1 MAKNKKKVKSQNKI
15 EKEKAIQ
22 KKSKFKVI
30 FILPLLLLVIIS
42 IFLLKIVFKDL
53 RGGEDWN
60 VLIITLDTTRAD
72 RIGCYG
78 YGKARTPNLDR
89 LAQEGVKFEN
99 AYCQVPLTLPSHCS
113 IFTGTY
119 PLFHGVRNNG
129 SYKLS
134 DKIET
139 LAEVLRSRG
148 WKTSAFVA
156 SFSLDSR
163 FGLDQGFEV
172 YDDEMGEERI
182 KTFLSER
189 RAVEVY
195 EAFRRWYRGKGEGKW
210 FCWVHFY
217 DPHLPYDPP
226 EPWRREIEDRYDG
239 EIAYMDEYVGKVLEE
254 VEGERDRTLIVI
266 VGDHGESLGEHGER
280 DHGIFLYEVSMRV
293 PLIMVAPKKFPE
305 KKVIRSNVRLIDIAP
320 TILDF
325 LKIEKSEKM
334 QGESLLPYI
343 SGKKKKDLPFYME
356 TVYPRESFNWSEL
369 KGVVDGEWKY
379 IFAPKEELYNIKKDP
394 HENNNLFER
403 EKERAE
409 NMKILME
416 SMEKK
421 YSSGISGKRTLT
433 REDEERLRS
442 LGYIGGD
449 FSSEKGGVLP
459 DPKDKLESLK
469 LLLDAKECEYRKDL
483 RCAIEKYEELIKID
497 PEIPL
502 SYHYLG
508 RIYHRLGQYEK
519 AVEVIK
525 KGLDINPDSYQ
536 LLSQLSA
543 IYTVMGKMEEAL
555 QSAKRALEIKPD
567 FFEALVAIGWIL
579 SHSNRPQE
587 SLYYYEKALKIEPE
601 NKLLNID
608 YAYSLLLCGQVQKA
622 LEIYNR
628 LKEKYPDDYKIYQEL
643 GITYSAIRDFER
655 AYENLYKAVQLNPSP
670 ETFYNMAVML
680 SQAGKIEM
688 ASHYLK
694 LFLNS
699 ARPDD
704 PRRKSAEMALSSWEK
719 KK

>member
-1 MAKNKKKVKSQNKI
+1 MSKKKINKKQNIERDSVPSKKI
-15 EKEKAIQ
+15 
-22 KKSKFKVI
+22 KSKVI
-30 FILPLLLLVIIS
+30 YIIPFLVCL
-42 IFLLKIVFKDL
+42 FLLFFIYHFFFKNIKGD
-53 RGGEDWN
+53 ENWN
-60 VLIITLDTTRAD
+60 VLLITLDTTRAD

-89 LAQEGVKFEN
+89 LASKGVKFEN

-119 PLFHGVRNNG
+119 PLYHGVRNNG
-129 SYKLS
+129 NYKLS
-134 DKIET
+134 EKIET
-139 LAEVLRSRG
+139 LAEILRARG

-189 RAVEVY
+189 RAEEVY
-195 EAFRRWYRGKGEGKW
+195 SAFRRWYREKGGGKW
-210 FCWVHFY
+210 FSWVHFY

-226 EPWRREIEDRYDG
+226 EPWRSEIGDRYDG
-239 EIAYMDEYVGKVLEE
+239 EIAYMDEYVGKVVEELGDE
-254 VEGERDRTLIVI
+254 VERTLIVI

-305 KKVIRSNVRLIDIAP
+305 KKIVKANVRLIDLAP

-325 LKIEKSEKM
+325 LKIEHLESM

-343 SGKKKKDLPFYME
+343 TGRKKKDLPFYME
-356 TVYPRESFNWSEL
+356 TVYPMESFNWAEL

-379 IFAPKEELYNIKKDP
+379 IFAPKEELYNIRKDP
-394 HENNNLFER
+394 HESINLFEKER
-403 EKERAE
+403 EKAE
-409 NMKILME
+409 SLKLLME
-416 SMEKK
+416 SMKKK
-421 YSSGISGKRTLT
+421 YSSGISGKRVLT

-449 FSSEKGGVLP
+449 FSSKKGENLP

-469 LLLDAKECEYRKDL
+469 LLLDAKECEYRKDI
-483 RCAIEKYEELIKID
+483 RCAIDKYEELIKID
-497 PEIPL
+497 PEVPL

-508 RIYHRLGQYEK
+508 RIYHRRGEYEK
-519 AVEVIK
+519 AVQVIK
-525 KGLDINPDSYQ
+525 KGLEINPDSYQ

-543 IYTVMGKMEEAL
+543 IYTVMGKMDEAL
-555 QSAKRALEIKPD
+555 ETAKKALEIKPD
-567 FFEALVAIGWIL
+567 FFEALVAAGWIL
-579 SHSNRPQE
+579 SHSNRPRE

-608 YAYSLLLCGQVQKA
+608 YAYSLLLSGEVQRA
-622 LEIYNR
+622 LEIYNS

-643 GITYSAIRDFER
+643 GITYSAIRNFEK
-655 AYENLYKAVQLNPSP
+655 AYENLYRAVQLNPSP

-680 SQAGKIEM
+680 AQAGKTDM
-688 ASHYLK
+688 ASYYLR

-704 PRRKSAEMALSSWEK
+704 PRRKSAEMALASWEK
-719 KK
+719 RK